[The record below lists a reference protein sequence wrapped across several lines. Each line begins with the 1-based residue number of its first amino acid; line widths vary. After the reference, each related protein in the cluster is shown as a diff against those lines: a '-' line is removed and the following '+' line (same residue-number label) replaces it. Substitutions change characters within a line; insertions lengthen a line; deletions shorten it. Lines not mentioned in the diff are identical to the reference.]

1 MRRGGS
7 GRRDHRTLARRDAF
21 TCRPLPQPGAL
32 ASSDHPR
39 RAGGGIVISLSTD
52 QHSEALVAAAHDAV
66 LVVDDARTFVDAN
79 PAACRL
85 LGLSVAELRGR
96 RFDEFLA
103 PTRELETAWET
114 FLRRGEYRGELQV
127 IRPDGEIRHVEY
139 SATARFM
146 AGRHLA
152 ILRDI
157 ADRKRAEAE
166 RSELRRREQLRLRET
181 ETLLAVSR
189 ALSSTLDPIET
200 MRRVAREVALTLGA
214 DMVGAYLADAARTKL
229 SPVAGYHVP
238 PEMIDAFRRIPIPIK
253 NHPAIEEAW
262 THRRAVWTDDM
273 ARDPRVDAEI
283 LRQFPHQSDLFV
295 PIRIKDRPVGGF
307 FVIWW
312 TARRTFTEWEV
323 RLLQGISDLA
333 GIFLEN
339 AQLYR
344 QSTEDS
350 RAKDEFLATL
360 SHELRNPLGAIANAV
375 AALDRRAGG
384 EAAATRLRQI
394 IHRQSRHLTRLVD
407 DLLDVARATAGK
419 IALHIQPVD
428 LSEVAAGCVASL
440 RAGGRAEP
448 LKLSFRAQSV
458 MVNAD
463 ATRLAQIITNMLDN
477 AVKFTPPGG
486 AIDVDVVREGQK
498 AVLRVR
504 DTGVGIDPEMLP
516 RIFDLFAQ
524 AEQPMDRSVGGL
536 GIGLT
541 LSRRLVE
548 MHEGTLTAAS
558 AGPGQGAE
566 FTVRLPVAMSVTP
579 APISAPRGSERSRSI
594 LIVEDN
600 DDARESL
607 RLLLEGLGHRVVAA
621 ADGAEGVAL
630 AQAHPPEVALI
641 DLGLPGLDGYEVA
654 RALRASPIGKTMTL
668 IAVTGYG
675 QAEDRQRSK
684 EAGFD
689 AHLVKPVSQALLSSL
704 IAAG

>member
-1 MRRGGS
+1 M
-7 GRRDHRTLARRDAF
+7 D
-21 TCRPLPQPGAL
+21 
-32 ASSDHPR
+32 
-39 RAGGGIVISLSTD
+39 SLSSE
-52 QHSEALVAAAHDAV
+52 QQSEALLAAAHDAV

-103 PTRELETAWET
+103 PTPELETAWQA
-114 FLRRGEYRGELQV
+114 FLRSGEHRGELQL
-127 IRPDGEIRHVEY
+127 IRPDGESRHVEY

-157 ADRKRAEAE
+157 ADRKRGEAE
-166 RSELRRREQLRLRET
+166 TSELREREQLRLRET

-189 ALSSTLDPIET
+189 ALSSTLDPTET
-200 MRRVAREVALTLGA
+200 MRRVSREIALALGA
-214 DMVGAYLADAARTKL
+214 DMVGAYLADAGRTRL
-229 SPVAGYHVP
+229 SPVAGYRVP
-238 PEMIDAFRRIPIPIK
+238 RDMLDAFRRIPIPIK

-273 ARDPRVDAEI
+273 PGDPRVDPEI
-283 LRQFPHQSDLFV
+283 LKTFPHQSDLFV
-295 PIRIKDRPVGGF
+295 PIRIKDQPVGGF

-312 TARRTFTEWEV
+312 TARRSFTEWEI
-323 RLLQGISDLA
+323 RLVQGISDLA

-344 QSTEDS
+344 QTTDDS

-375 AALDRRAGG
+375 AALDRRAAD
-384 EAAATRLRQI
+384 EQAAVRLRQI
-394 IHRQSRHLTRLVD
+394 IHRQARHLARLVD
-407 DLLDVARATAGK
+407 DLLDVARAAAGK
-419 IALHIQPVD
+419 IALHVQPVD
-428 LSEVAAGCVASL
+428 LSEVAAACVASL
-440 RAGGRAEP
+440 RASGRAER
-448 LKLSFRAQSV
+448 LRVSFRAQSV
-458 MVNAD
+458 MVSAD

-477 AVKFTPPGG
+477 AVKFTPAGG

-504 DTGVGIDPEMLP
+504 DTGVGIEPEMLP
-516 RIFDLFAQ
+516 RIFELFAQ
-524 AEQPMDRSVGGL
+524 AQQPMDRPVGGL

-548 MHEGTLTAAS
+548 LHNGTITAAS
-558 AGPGQGAE
+558 DGPGRGAE
-566 FTVRLPVAMSVTP
+566 FTVRLPVA
-579 APISAPRGSERSRSI
+579 SAVPPEASPVVRGPERSRRI
-594 LIVEDN
+594 LVIEDN
-600 DDARESL
+600 DDARDSL
-607 RLLLEGLGHRVVAA
+607 RLLLEALGHRVVAVG
-621 ADGAEGVAL
+621 DGAEGLAL

-654 RALRASPIGKTMTL
+654 RALRASPTGKAITL

-689 AHLVKPVSQALLSSL
+689 AHLVKPVSQTLLSSL
-704 IAAG
+704 IAAS

>member
-1 MRRGGS
+1 V
-7 GRRDHRTLARRDAF
+7 D
-21 TCRPLPQPGAL
+21 
-32 ASSDHPR
+32 
-39 RAGGGIVISLSTD
+39 SLSSE
-52 QHSEALVAAAHDAV
+52 QQSEALLAAAHDAV

-103 PTRELETAWET
+103 PTPELETAWQA
-114 FLRRGEYRGELQV
+114 FLRSGEHRGELQL
-127 IRPDGEIRHVEY
+127 IRPDGESRHVEY

-157 ADRKRAEAE
+157 ADRKRGEAE
-166 RSELRRREQLRLRET
+166 TSELREREQLRLRET

-189 ALSSTLDPIET
+189 ALSSTLDPTET
-200 MRRVAREVALTLGA
+200 MRRVSREIALALGA
-214 DMVGAYLADAARTKL
+214 DMVGAYLADAGRTRL
-229 SPVAGYHVP
+229 SPVAGYRVP
-238 PEMIDAFRRIPIPIK
+238 RDMLDAFRRIPIPIK

-273 ARDPRVDAEI
+273 PGDPRVDPEI
-283 LRQFPHQSDLFV
+283 LKTFPHQSDLFV
-295 PIRIKDRPVGGF
+295 PIRIKDQPVGGF

-312 TARRTFTEWEV
+312 TARRSFTEWEI
-323 RLLQGISDLA
+323 RLVQGISDLA

-344 QSTEDS
+344 QTTDDS

-375 AALDRRAGG
+375 AALDRRAAD
-384 EAAATRLRQI
+384 EHAAVRLRQI
-394 IHRQSRHLTRLVD
+394 IHRQARHLARLVD
-407 DLLDVARATAGK
+407 DLLDVARAAAGK
-419 IALHIQPVD
+419 IALHVQPVD
-428 LSEVAAGCVASL
+428 LSEVAAACVTSL
-440 RAGGRAEP
+440 RASGRAER
-448 LKLSFRAQSV
+448 LRVSFRAQSV
-458 MVNAD
+458 MVSAD

-477 AVKFTPPGG
+477 AVKFTPAGG

-504 DTGVGIDPEMLP
+504 DTGVGIEPEMLP
-516 RIFDLFAQ
+516 RIFELFAQ
-524 AEQPMDRSVGGL
+524 AQQPMDRPVGGL

-548 MHEGTLTAAS
+548 LHNGTITAAS
-558 AGPGQGAE
+558 DGPGRGAE
-566 FTVRLPVAMSVTP
+566 FTVRLPVA
-579 APISAPRGSERSRSI
+579 SAVPPEASPVVRGPERSRRI
-594 LIVEDN
+594 LVIEDN
-600 DDARESL
+600 DDARDSL
-607 RLLLEGLGHRVVAA
+607 RLLLEALGHRVVAVG
-621 ADGAEGVAL
+621 DGAEGLAL

-654 RALRASPIGKTMTL
+654 RALRASPTGKAITL

-689 AHLVKPVSQALLSSL
+689 AHLVKPVSQTLLSSL
-704 IAAG
+704 IAAS

>member
-1 MRRGGS
+1 V
-7 GRRDHRTLARRDAF
+7 D
-21 TCRPLPQPGAL
+21 
-32 ASSDHPR
+32 
-39 RAGGGIVISLSTD
+39 SLSSE
-52 QHSEALVAAAHDAV
+52 QQSEALLAAAHDAV

-103 PTRELETAWET
+103 PTPELETAWQA
-114 FLRRGEYRGELQV
+114 FLRSGEHRGELQL
-127 IRPDGEIRHVEY
+127 IRPDGESRHVEY

-157 ADRKRAEAE
+157 ADRKRGEAE
-166 RSELRRREQLRLRET
+166 TSELREREQLRLRET

-189 ALSSTLDPIET
+189 ALSSTLDPTET
-200 MRRVAREVALTLGA
+200 MRRVSREIALALGA
-214 DMVGAYLADAARTKL
+214 DMVGAYLADAGRTRL
-229 SPVAGYHVP
+229 SPVAGYRVP
-238 PEMIDAFRRIPIPIK
+238 RDMLDAFRRIPIPIK

-273 ARDPRVDAEI
+273 PGDPRVDPEI
-283 LRQFPHQSDLFV
+283 LKTFPHQSDLFV
-295 PIRIKDRPVGGF
+295 PIRIKDQPVGGF

-312 TARRTFTEWEV
+312 TARRSFTEWEI
-323 RLLQGISDLA
+323 RLVQGISDLA

-344 QSTEDS
+344 QTTDDS

-375 AALDRRAGG
+375 AALDRRAAD
-384 EAAATRLRQI
+384 EQAAVRLRQI
-394 IHRQSRHLTRLVD
+394 IHRQARHLARLVD
-407 DLLDVARATAGK
+407 DLLDVARAAAGK
-419 IALHIQPVD
+419 IALHVQPVD
-428 LSEVAAGCVASL
+428 LSEVAAACVASL
-440 RAGGRAEP
+440 RASGRAER
-448 LKLSFRAQSV
+448 LRVSFRAQSV
-458 MVNAD
+458 MVSAD

-477 AVKFTPPGG
+477 AVKFTPAGG

-504 DTGVGIDPEMLP
+504 DTGVGIEPEMLP
-516 RIFDLFAQ
+516 RIFELFAQ
-524 AEQPMDRSVGGL
+524 AQQPMDRPVGGL

-548 MHEGTLTAAS
+548 LHNGTITAAS
-558 AGPGQGAE
+558 DGPGRGAE
-566 FTVRLPVAMSVTP
+566 FTVRLPVA
-579 APISAPRGSERSRSI
+579 SAVPPEASPVVRGPERSRRI
-594 LIVEDN
+594 LVIEDN
-600 DDARESL
+600 DDARDSL
-607 RLLLEGLGHRVVAA
+607 RLLLEALGHRVVAVG
-621 ADGAEGVAL
+621 DGAEGLAL

-654 RALRASPIGKTMTL
+654 RALRASPTGKAITL

-689 AHLVKPVSQALLSSL
+689 AHLVKPVSQTLLSSL
-704 IAAG
+704 IAAS

>member
-1 MRRGGS
+1 M
-7 GRRDHRTLARRDAF
+7 D
-21 TCRPLPQPGAL
+21 
-32 ASSDHPR
+32 
-39 RAGGGIVISLSTD
+39 SLSSE
-52 QHSEALVAAAHDAV
+52 QQSEALLAAAHDAV

-103 PTRELETAWET
+103 PTPELETAWQA
-114 FLRRGEYRGELQV
+114 FLRSGEHRGELQL
-127 IRPDGEIRHVEY
+127 IRPDGESRHVEY

-157 ADRKRAEAE
+157 ADRKRGEAE
-166 RSELRRREQLRLRET
+166 TSELREREQLRLRET

-189 ALSSTLDPIET
+189 ALSSTLDPTET
-200 MRRVAREVALTLGA
+200 MRRVSREIALALGA
-214 DMVGAYLADAARTKL
+214 DMVGAYLADAGRTRL
-229 SPVAGYHVP
+229 SPVAGYRVP
-238 PEMIDAFRRIPIPIK
+238 RDMLDAFRRIPIPIK

-273 ARDPRVDAEI
+273 PGDPRVDPEI
-283 LRQFPHQSDLFV
+283 LKTFPHQSDLFV
-295 PIRIKDRPVGGF
+295 PIRIKDQPVGGF

-312 TARRTFTEWEV
+312 TARRSFTEWEI
-323 RLLQGISDLA
+323 RLVQGISDLA

-344 QSTEDS
+344 QTTDDS

-375 AALDRRAGG
+375 AALDRRAAD
-384 EAAATRLRQI
+384 EHAAVRLRQI
-394 IHRQSRHLTRLVD
+394 IHRQARHLARLVD
-407 DLLDVARATAGK
+407 DLLDVARAAAGK
-419 IALHIQPVD
+419 IALHVQPVD
-428 LSEVAAGCVASL
+428 LSEVAAACVTSL
-440 RAGGRAEP
+440 RASGRAER
-448 LKLSFRAQSV
+448 LRVSFRAQSV
-458 MVNAD
+458 MVSAD

-477 AVKFTPPGG
+477 AVKFTPAGG

-504 DTGVGIDPEMLP
+504 DTGVGIEPEMLP
-516 RIFDLFAQ
+516 RIFELFAQ
-524 AEQPMDRSVGGL
+524 AQQPMDRPVGGL

-548 MHEGTLTAAS
+548 LHNGTITAAS
-558 AGPGQGAE
+558 DGPGRGAE
-566 FTVRLPVAMSVTP
+566 FTVRLPVA
-579 APISAPRGSERSRSI
+579 SAVPPEASPVVRGPERSRRI
-594 LIVEDN
+594 LVIEDN
-600 DDARESL
+600 DDARDSL
-607 RLLLEGLGHRVVAA
+607 RLLLEALGHRVVAVG
-621 ADGAEGVAL
+621 DGAEGLAL

-654 RALRASPIGKTMTL
+654 RALRASPTGKAITL

-689 AHLVKPVSQALLSSL
+689 AHLVKPVSQTLLSSL
-704 IAAG
+704 IAAS

>member
-1 MRRGGS
+1 M
-7 GRRDHRTLARRDAF
+7 D
-21 TCRPLPQPGAL
+21 
-32 ASSDHPR
+32 
-39 RAGGGIVISLSTD
+39 SLSSE
-52 QHSEALVAAAHDAV
+52 QQSEALLAAAHDAV

-103 PTRELETAWET
+103 PTPELETAWQA
-114 FLRRGEYRGELQV
+114 FLRSGEHRGELQL
-127 IRPDGEIRHVEY
+127 IRPDGESRHVEY

-157 ADRKRAEAE
+157 ADRKRGEAE
-166 RSELRRREQLRLRET
+166 TSELREREQLRLRET

-189 ALSSTLDPIET
+189 ALSSTLDPTET
-200 MRRVAREVALTLGA
+200 MRRVSREIALALGA
-214 DMVGAYLADAARTKL
+214 DMVGAYLADAGRTRL
-229 SPVAGYHVP
+229 SPVAGYRVP
-238 PEMIDAFRRIPIPIK
+238 RDMLDAFRRIPIPIK

-273 ARDPRVDAEI
+273 PGDPRVDPEI
-283 LRQFPHQSDLFV
+283 LKTFPHQSDLFV
-295 PIRIKDRPVGGF
+295 PIRIKDQPVGGF

-312 TARRTFTEWEV
+312 TARRSFTEWEI

-344 QSTEDS
+344 QTTDDS

-375 AALDRRAGG
+375 AALDRRAAD
-384 EAAATRLRQI
+384 EHTAVRLRQI
-394 IHRQSRHLTRLVD
+394 IHRQARHLARLVD
-407 DLLDVARATAGK
+407 DLLDVARAAAGK
-419 IALHIQPVD
+419 IALHVQPVD
-428 LSEVAAGCVASL
+428 LSEVAAACVASL
-440 RAGGRAEP
+440 RASGRAER
-448 LKLSFRAQSV
+448 LRVSFRAQSV
-458 MVNAD
+458 MVSAD

-477 AVKFTPPGG
+477 AVKFTLAGG

-504 DTGVGIDPEMLP
+504 DTGVGFEPEMLP
-516 RIFDLFAQ
+516 RIFELFAQ
-524 AEQPMDRSVGGL
+524 AQQPMDRPVGGL

-548 MHEGTLTAAS
+548 LHNGTITAAS
-558 AGPGQGAE
+558 DGPGRGAE
-566 FTVRLPVAMSVTP
+566 FTVRLPVA
-579 APISAPRGSERSRSI
+579 SAVPPEASPVVRGPERSRRI
-594 LIVEDN
+594 LVIEDN
-600 DDARESL
+600 DDARDSL
-607 RLLLEGLGHRVVAA
+607 RLLLEALGHRVVAVG
-621 ADGAEGVAL
+621 DGAEGLAL

-654 RALRASPIGKTMTL
+654 RALRASPTGKAITL

-689 AHLVKPVSQALLSSL
+689 AHLVKPVSQTLLSSL
-704 IAAG
+704 IAAS

>member
-1 MRRGGS
+1 V
-7 GRRDHRTLARRDAF
+7 D
-21 TCRPLPQPGAL
+21 
-32 ASSDHPR
+32 
-39 RAGGGIVISLSTD
+39 SLSSE
-52 QHSEALVAAAHDAV
+52 QQSEALLAAAHDAV

-103 PTRELETAWET
+103 PTPELETAWQA
-114 FLRRGEYRGELQV
+114 FLRSGEHRGELQL
-127 IRPDGEIRHVEY
+127 IRPDGESRHVEY

-157 ADRKRAEAE
+157 ADRKRGEAE
-166 RSELRRREQLRLRET
+166 TSELREREQLRLRET

-189 ALSSTLDPIET
+189 ALSSTLDPTET
-200 MRRVAREVALTLGA
+200 MRRVSREIALALGA
-214 DMVGAYLADAARTKL
+214 DMVGAYLADAGRTRL
-229 SPVAGYHVP
+229 SPVAGYRVP
-238 PEMIDAFRRIPIPIK
+238 RDMLDAFRRIPIPIK

-273 ARDPRVDAEI
+273 PGDPRVDPEI
-283 LRQFPHQSDLFV
+283 LKTFPHQSDLFV
-295 PIRIKDRPVGGF
+295 PIRIKDQPVGGF

-312 TARRTFTEWEV
+312 TARRSFTEWES

-344 QSTEDS
+344 QTTDDS

-375 AALDRRAGG
+375 AALDRRAAD
-384 EAAATRLRQI
+384 EHTAVRLRQI
-394 IHRQSRHLTRLVD
+394 IHRQARHLARLVD
-407 DLLDVARATAGK
+407 DLLDVARAAAGK
-419 IALHIQPVD
+419 IALHVQPVD
-428 LSEVAAGCVASL
+428 LSEVAAACVASL
-440 RAGGRAEP
+440 RASGRAER
-448 LKLSFRAQSV
+448 LRVSFRAQSV
-458 MVNAD
+458 MVSAD

-477 AVKFTPPGG
+477 AVKFTLAGG

-504 DTGVGIDPEMLP
+504 DTGVGFEPEMLP
-516 RIFDLFAQ
+516 RIFELFAQ
-524 AEQPMDRSVGGL
+524 AQQPMDRPVGGL

-548 MHEGTLTAAS
+548 LHNGTITAAS
-558 AGPGQGAE
+558 DGPGRGAD
-566 FTVRLPVAMSVTP
+566 FTVRLPVA
-579 APISAPRGSERSRSI
+579 SAVPPEASPVVRGPERSRRI
-594 LIVEDN
+594 LVIEDN
-600 DDARESL
+600 DDARDSL
-607 RLLLEGLGHRVVAA
+607 RLLLEALGHRVVAVG
-621 ADGAEGVAL
+621 DGAEGLAL

-654 RALRASPIGKTMTL
+654 RALRASPTGKAITL

-689 AHLVKPVSQALLSSL
+689 AHLVKPVSQTLLSSL
-704 IAAG
+704 IAAS